1 MNQPMAVRLVRPRD
15 AFLDVQGISR
25 RFGEVAALE
34 GVSLVA
40 RRGEIVCLAGQSGC
54 GKSSLL
60 RIIAGVDRPDSG
72 TIVLDGEEI
81 EGAVHA
87 APEVRRVGLIFQ
99 DYALFPHLN
108 VTDNILFGLKHFA
121 RVEAERRCNEAIERL
136 GLQHLAK
143 RYPHMLSGGEHQ
155 RVALARALAP
165 SPRVLLMDE
174 PFSNLDRKL
183 RDDIRN
189 ETLSLLRKLGTTV
202 IMVTH
207 DPEEALSAGDSIIL
221 MRAGRIVQT
230 GSSSDLYDHPNSV
243 YAAEFFCDFNK
254 IPGICRG
261 GFIETPLGRAA
272 ALGRPDGEAVLYVRP
287 HALAIGGNEG
297 VVAKV
302 MECRLR
308 GEIEEITF
316 TLAGIAQPLRRR
328 STDRS
333 GLASGQQV
341 KISADPAG
349 TFVF

>member
-1 MNQPMAVRLVRPRD
+1 MNQPVAVRVVRPRE

-25 RFGEVAALE
+25 RFGEVAALDS
-34 GVSLVA
+34 VSLAA

-60 RIIAGVDRPDSG
+60 RIIAGVDRPDAG

-87 APEVRRVGLIFQ
+87 APEVRRIGLIFQ
-99 DYALFPHLN
+99 DYALFPHLD
-108 VTDNILFGLKHFA
+108 VTGNILFGLKHFA
-121 RVEAERRCNEAIERL
+121 RVEAERRCQEAIERL
-136 GLQHLAK
+136 GLQHLAQ

-183 RDDIRN
+183 RDSIRN
-189 ETLSLLRKLGTTV
+189 ETLALLRKLGTTV

-207 DPEEALSAGDSIIL
+207 DPEEALSAGDSVIL
-221 MRAGRIVQT
+221 MRAGRIVQSGT
-230 GSSSDLYDHPNSV
+230 SSDLYDHPNSA

-272 ALGRPDGEAVLYVRP
+272 ALGHPDGEAVLYVRP
-287 HALAIGGNEG
+287 QALQIGGEEG

-302 MECRLR
+302 MERRLR
-308 GEIEEITF
+308 GEIEEVTF
-316 TLAGIAQPLRRR
+316 TLAGLPQPLRRR
-328 STDRS
+328 STERS
-333 GLASGQQV
+333 GLVPGQQV
-341 KISADPAG
+341 KIQADPAG

>member
-1 MNQPMAVRLVRPRD
+1 
-15 AFLDVQGISR
+15 
-25 RFGEVAALE
+25 
-34 GVSLVA
+34 
-40 RRGEIVCLAGQSGC
+40 
-54 GKSSLL
+54 
-60 RIIAGVDRPDSG
+60 
-72 TIVLDGEEI
+72 
-81 EGAVHA
+81 
-87 APEVRRVGLIFQ
+87 
-99 DYALFPHLN
+99 
-108 VTDNILFGLKHFA
+108 
-121 RVEAERRCNEAIERL
+121 
-136 GLQHLAK
+136 
-143 RYPHMLSGGEHQ
+143 
-155 RVALARALAP
+155 
-165 SPRVLLMDE
+165 
-174 PFSNLDRKL
+174 
-183 RDDIRN
+183 
-189 ETLSLLRKLGTTV
+189 
-202 IMVTH
+202 
-207 DPEEALSAGDSIIL
+207 

-287 HALAIGGNEG
+287 HALAIGGDEG

-333 GLASGQQV
+333 GLVSGQQV